1 MRLELPTQSRPLS
14 PHLSI
19 YRFTV
24 TMAVSIIHRVTG
36 IGLYAGMLLLAL
48 WFGAAALG
56 EGPLSTVHWLF
67 ASWLGQLILFLSTW
81 ALFHHLLGGIRHFVF
96 DTGRGFT
103 REARFGLAWANLVGG
118 IVLTFLTWAVFVW
131 F

>member
-19 YRFTV
+19 YRFTI
-24 TMAVSIIHRVTG
+24 TMAISIVHRATG

-48 WFGAAALG
+48 WFVA
-56 EGPLSTVHWLF
+56 
-67 ASWLGQLILFLSTW
+67 TW
-81 ALFHHLLGGIRHFVF
+81 ALFHHLLGGIRHFIF
-96 DTGRGFT
+96 DTGRGFDRQT
-103 REARFGLAWANLVGG
+103 RFGLAWGNLVGG
-118 IVLTFLTWAVFVW
+118 IVLTIVVWAAFVW